1 MDEEL
6 LAMLREAAAHVDRH
20 ELPAARRLLEPLAAR
35 RNLPAETRA
44 QVLLE
49 WAWVLGAEQRNR
61 QAAEAYAEVIKLADQ
76 VGAAGLRCE
85 ALLES
90 GILARYEGRLDDAD
104 ALLTEAGSV
113 AARLSDHLRA
123 GQVLAQR
130 ASVAHQ
136 RHQFVQARE
145 HLDALA
151 ELLPRCPSHQ
161 RTEQLRAD
169 WAHQTAVSA
178 RIAHDFD
185 QARQLLAAA
194 RDRYA
199 ALGRRIGVA
208 NVDRELGA
216 VLDQLGDRPGAR
228 QAYGRAFTSYLRA
241 GRRLGAAHV
250 ARRLGQ
256 MRLLDVPEDPA
267 AEAYARRRFS
277 QALRLGAGE
286 PINRMLSEL
295 SLARLDR
302 LAGNLDDAEGRL
314 AALPFGDAPDFRHLS
329 QAALEWG
336 MVKRARGDRAAA
348 IEMFRQA
355 LLPLDAGDD
364 PSAASIA
371 HYQLAYDLIL
381 DGYVREAKEHAVA
394 AFQLSEGAG
403 RRLGDPADRETF
415 YRDTRQAYILAMHC
429 AARDEDG
436 PTAFAVATAARAEAV
451 AAFIRAGAQFSPELR
466 ELVAAITLARRTPVE
481 AGRLPE
487 LYRRLDRLTTTELR
501 RNAVPEP
508 MDLAAT
514 RASLPRG
521 GHALLVDVLE
531 DEATICNRIWL
542 APDGTTRVD
551 EVLLPPGVRRWL
563 DRYHAAEPGF
573 AAEFQDDALTAL
585 GAAIIPPGLAAALE
599 RGDEPALVI
608 STGGLLG
615 PVPVAAIRVGT
626 RCLAELA
633 RIAVVPAIALWTALR
648 SRPTR
653 TGTGMA
659 AYLDESVP
667 GSRRE
672 RAALMKAFPDAA
684 VLTRDQVRPSIFRA
698 ADRAAILLSVHGTA
712 VRGLGQALE
721 LGGGDSLTAAD
732 LLVCRLPEA
741 VLMPAC
747 WAGRLDLRAAAEPL
761 GLPTAALLAGARW
774 VLAGT
779 VDIATTRTATLLGA
793 CYAELARG
801 RSPVDALRQVQ
812 LDYLRSRGRGQV
824 PPHTWAG
831 LSIVGDGF
839 DPWMATPRPWLDRQT
854 TVAATTMLREVQ
866 TWLLDPTGWGLVESA
881 LSAALDSVETFD
893 APTLRTALAAL
904 RSSRAQ
910 PEATQHMAAP
920 AVVRFRI
927 NRLAAALQQAT
938 EG

>member
-1 MDEEL
+1 MDEDL
-6 LAMLREAAAHVDRH
+6 LAIVRKAAAHVDLH
-20 ELPAARRLLEPLAAR
+20 ELAAARRLLEPLAGR
-35 RNLPAETRA
+35 RELPPQLRA
-44 QVLLE
+44 QVLME
-49 WAWVLGAEQRNR
+49 WAWVLGAEQHHRE
-61 QAAEAYAEVIKLADQ
+61 AAEAYAEVIELADLTKLAD
-76 VGAAGLRCE
+76 LRCE

-104 ALLTEAGSV
+104 ALLAEAGAL
-113 AARLSDHLRA
+113 AASRRDYLRA
-123 GQVLAQR
+123 GQARAQR

-136 RHQFVQARE
+136 QHHFVEARE

-151 ELLPRCPSHQ
+151 ELLPRCPSHP

-169 WAHQTAVSA
+169 WAHQAAVSA
-178 RIAHDFD
+178 RLAQEFD
-185 QARQLLAAA
+185 RARQLLAEAC
-194 RDRYA
+194 DRYA

-208 NVDRELGA
+208 NTERELGA
-216 VLDQLGDRPGAR
+216 VLQQLGDQAGAR
-228 QAYGRAFTSYLRA
+228 RAYGQAFTDYLRA
-241 GRRLGAAHV
+241 RRRLGAAHV

-267 AEAYARRRFS
+267 AEADARRRLY
-277 QALRLGAGE
+277 QALRLGSGE
-286 PINRMLSEL
+286 PGNRLLSEL
-295 SLARLDR
+295 FLARLDR
-302 LAGNLDDAEGRL
+302 LAGNLDASEVRL
-314 AALPFGDAPDFRHLS
+314 AALPFADAPDSRHLS

-336 MVKRARGDRAAA
+336 LVERARGNRAAA
-348 IEMFRQA
+348 IGMFRQA
-355 LLPLDAGDD
+355 LLPLDADDD

-381 DGYVREAKEHAVA
+381 ENDVGEAKEHAVA
-394 AFQLSEGAG
+394 AFQLNEEAG

-415 YRDTRQAYILAMHC
+415 YRDTRQAYVLAMHC
-429 AARDEDG
+429 SARDEDG
-436 PTAFAVATAARAEAV
+436 PTAFRVATAARAEAM
-451 AAFIRAGAQFSPELR
+451 AAFIRAGAQFSPALR
-466 ELVAAITLARRTPVE
+466 ELVAAITLARRTPIE

-487 LYRRLDRLTTTELR
+487 LHRRLDRLTTTELR
-501 RNAVPEP
+501 RSAVPEP
-508 MDLAAT
+508 VDLAAT

-542 APDGTTRVD
+542 APDGTTLVD

-573 AAEFQDDALTAL
+573 AGEFQDEALATL
-585 GAAIIPPGLAAALE
+585 GTVIIPPGLAAALV
-599 RGDEPALVI
+599 RGDEPPLVI

-626 RCLAELA
+626 HFLAELA

-648 SRPTR
+648 SRPVR
-653 TGTGMA
+653 TGAGMV

-667 GSRRE
+667 GTRRE
-672 RAALMKAFPDAA
+672 RVALKSAFPNVAM
-684 VLTRDQVRPSIFRA
+684 LTRDQVRPALSSATEHA
-698 ADRAAILLSVHGTA
+698 AVLLSVHGTA
-712 VRGLGQALE
+712 VTGLGQALQ

-747 WAGRLDLRAAAEPL
+747 WAGRLHLRAAAEPL

-812 LDYLRSRGRGQV
+812 IDFLRSPGRGQV

-839 DPWMATPRPWLDRQT
+839 GPR
-854 TVAATTMLREVQ
+854 
-866 TWLLDPTGWGLVESA
+866 
-881 LSAALDSVETFD
+881 
-893 APTLRTALAAL
+893 
-904 RSSRAQ
+904 
-910 PEATQHMAAP
+910 MAAP
-920 AVVRFRI
+920 RRQLD
-927 NRLAAALQQAT
+927 R
-938 EG
+938 